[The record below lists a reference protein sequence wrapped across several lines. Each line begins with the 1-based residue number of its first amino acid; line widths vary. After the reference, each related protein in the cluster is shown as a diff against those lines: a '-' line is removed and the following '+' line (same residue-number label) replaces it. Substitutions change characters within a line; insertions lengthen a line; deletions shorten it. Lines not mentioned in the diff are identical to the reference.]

1 MQGSFAVAVRSR
13 LNFEFW
19 VGPTEGGR
27 AVKFLN
33 FRSAGQ

>member
-1 MQGSFAVAVRSR
+1 MQGSFAVVVRPL

-19 VGPTEGGR
+19 VGPTERGR
-27 AVKFLN
+27 VVKFLN